1 VVLPIL
7 RRECGVLAGC
17 IKWRGAPFRKNL
29 RSGYTTVALEVF
41 HSFDFFFFRGKAIV
55 SEFKKAMR

>member
-1 VVLPIL
+1 
-7 RRECGVLAGC
+7 
-17 IKWRGAPFRKNL
+17 L

-41 HSFDFFFFRGKAIV
+41 HSFDFFFFGAKAMG